1 MKMPPMRKEKI
12 EARAAAKYRGHD
24 MCAWSVVGPL
34 MDGTREYHSACRIC
48 GAHVR
53 VRPDPAPNSID
64 VGGTA
69 VALNCPAPATH
80 GSEKDQARALGRKI
94 RARKSRMDRD
104 GYVDGQYYGDHPTNA
119 IYDVTTGT
127 SSYMVRARS
136 RDAAIASVARIEE
149 NKRRSLII
157 TTRGIGHDTRF
168 IRCAGCQSVFCGDP
182 SCQAQG
188 GGK

>member
-12 EARAAAKYRGHD
+12 DARDAAKYRGHD
-24 MCAWSVVGPL
+24 MCAWSIVGPL

-48 GAHVR
+48 GAYVR
-53 VRPDPAPNSID
+53 VRPDPAPNGID

-80 GSEKDQARALGRKI
+80 DSEKDQARALGRKI
-94 RARKSRMDRD
+94 RARKTRMDRD
-104 GYVDGQYYGDHPTNA
+104 GYVNGQYYGFHPNA
-119 IYDVTTGT
+119 IYDVTTDT

-136 RDAAIASVARIEE
+136 RDAAVASVARIEE
-149 NKRRSLII
+149 NKRRGL
-157 TTRGIGHDTRF
+157 GGHGTRF
-168 IRCAGCQSVFCGDP
+168 VRCAGCQSVFCVDP
-182 SCQAQG
+182 SCQAQE

>member
-1 MKMPPMRKEKI
+1 MKMTPSLIRACKI
-12 EARAAAKYRGHD
+12 TAREGAAWRGHD
-24 MCAWSVVGPL
+24 MTAWSIVGPL

-48 GAHVR
+48 GAYVR
-53 VRPDPAPNSID
+53 VRPDPAPNSTD

-94 RARKSRMDRD
+94 RARKTRMDRD
-104 GYVDGQYYGDHPTNA
+104 GYVNGQYYGFHPNA
-119 IYDVTTGT
+119 IYDVTTDT

-136 RDAAIASVARIEE
+136 RDAAVASVARIER
-149 NKRRSLII
+149 NKKA
-157 TTRGIGHDTRF
+157 TQFHGAFYTCRG
-168 IRCAGCQSVFCGDP
+168 CGMWTCVDP

-188 GGK
+188 GEK